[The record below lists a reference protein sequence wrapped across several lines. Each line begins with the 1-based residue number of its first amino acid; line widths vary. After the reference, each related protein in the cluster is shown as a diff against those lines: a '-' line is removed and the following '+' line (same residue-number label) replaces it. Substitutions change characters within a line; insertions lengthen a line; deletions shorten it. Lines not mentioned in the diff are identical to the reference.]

1 MAKKLSSFEKRQARV
16 RNQLKARATVP
27 YRLSIHRSNTSLYAQ
42 VIDMAS
48 GSVLASASSRDSDLS
63 TGAAKASLNVAS
75 AKGVGELLAKRALA
89 KNITKV
95 YFDRSGY
102 RYHGRVK
109 SLAEG
114 AREGGLSF

>member
-1 MAKKLSSFEKRQARV
+1 MAKKTSSFEKRQMRV
-16 RNQLKARATVP
+16 RHQLKANATLP
-27 YRLSIHRSNTSLYAQ
+27 YRLSVHRSNTSLYAQ
-42 VIDMAS
+42 VVDMAS
-48 GSVLASASSRDSDLS
+48 GAVVAAASSRDPDLS
-63 TGAAKASLNVAS
+63 TGKATVNVAS
-75 AKGVGELLAKRALA
+75 AKGVGALLAKRVLE